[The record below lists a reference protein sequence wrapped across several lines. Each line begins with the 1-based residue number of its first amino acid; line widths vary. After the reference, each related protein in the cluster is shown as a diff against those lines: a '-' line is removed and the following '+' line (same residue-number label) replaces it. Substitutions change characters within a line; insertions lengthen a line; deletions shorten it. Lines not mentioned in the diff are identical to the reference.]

1 MKVKTKLIQEIEA
14 TPEELM
20 VELLDFLLFI
30 KQRHQSESEQFR
42 PDGLCKGEFVT
53 PDDFD
58 DPLPDEIIKEFET

>member
-1 MKVKTKLIQEIEA
+1 MQIKTKLFQEIEE
-14 TPEELM
+14 TPEELIE
-20 VELLDFLLFI
+20 ELLDFLLVI
-30 KQRHQSESEQFR
+30 KQRHQSESEKLR

>member
-1 MKVKTKLIQEIEA
+1 MQIKTKLFQEIEE
-14 TPEELM
+14 TPEELLE
-20 VELLDFLLFI
+20 ELLDFLLFI
-30 KQRHQSESEQFR
+30 KQRHQSEIEKLR